1 MSDPHAVAG
10 KPSRYLFYTAQRGLR
25 DVNVQS
31 SARFRGTFEDWAPP
45 AMSISG
51 VRFTGSGYVES
62 PSFTAAIHTADREL
76 SVGLTTN
83 ADRYDPG
90 ASVTLTVTTRDH
102 TGRPVPATVVLR
114 GVDEKLF
121 TIAAAEAADPLGDLY
136 ADVGSGVLA
145 TYRSH
150 HEPARTWMAGETPPA
165 VAGRRARPAVTS
177 ATGSSSRRSTP
188 ARTAGPS

>member
-1 MSDPHAVAG
+1 M
-10 KPSRYLFYTAQRGLR
+10 
-25 DVNVQS
+25 
-31 SARFRGTFEDWAPP
+31 
-45 AMSISG
+45 
-51 VRFTGSGYVES
+51 ES
-62 PSFTAAIHTADREL
+62 PSFAAAVHTADREL
-76 SVGLTTN
+76 SVGLTTD

-90 ASVTLTVTTRDH
+90 APITLTVTTRDH

-145 TYRSH
+145 TYGFH
-150 HEPARTWMAGETPPA
+150 HEPGPNLDGGETPPG
-165 VAGRRARPAVTS
+165 VEGRRARPEGTS
-177 ATGSSSRRSTP
+177 ATGSASRRSTP